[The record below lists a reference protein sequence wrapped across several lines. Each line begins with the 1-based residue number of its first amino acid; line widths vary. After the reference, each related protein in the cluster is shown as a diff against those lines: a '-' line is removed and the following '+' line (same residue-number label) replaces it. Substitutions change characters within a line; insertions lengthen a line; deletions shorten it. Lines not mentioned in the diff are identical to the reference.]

1 MKTLLFILLLS
12 GAAWAVAETDPRLRE
27 LQVEY
32 EHVHQE
38 QQSMYQQFQMV
49 QELRRNE
56 LQERPQSAVQ
66 GYSAAGNDAAKAL
79 DFDENVRRQRE
90 RQERLQG
97 YDRDIERAY
106 KRYMELSNRKKVLF
120 EQMAELSKQPPEAQA
135 EPEATAVKPPPRNS
149 QPANRKTVK

>member
-1 MKTLLFILLLS
+1 MKALLLILLLS
-12 GAAWAVAETDPRLRE
+12 SAGWVFAEADPRLRE
-27 LQVEY
+27 LQAEY
-32 EHVHQE
+32 EHVQQE

-56 LQERPQSAVQ
+56 LQDRQPSAIQ

-106 KRYMELSNRKKVLF
+106 GRYMELSNRKKVLL
-120 EQMAELSKQPPEAQA
+120 EQIAELAKQVPAA
-135 EPEATAVKPPPRNS
+135 EPETVAVRNPPRAG
-149 QPANRKTVK
+149 QPALRKTK